1 MEFNIHLID
10 SEKLFIQLFN
20 NCDGYFVK
28 ECKSLNYTFKLINGL
43 SFSITEYSMN
53 GTTSLGKIVLKN
65 SNNFELKPFDFKLYL
80 IKF

>member
-1 MEFNIHLID
+1 MVFNIHLID

-20 NCDGYFVK
+20 NCDSYFVK
-28 ECKSLNYTFKLINGL
+28 ECKSLHFTFKQIDGL

-53 GTTSLGKIVLKN
+53 GTTILGKIVLKN
-65 SNNFELKPFDFKLYL
+65 SNEFELKPFDFKLYL